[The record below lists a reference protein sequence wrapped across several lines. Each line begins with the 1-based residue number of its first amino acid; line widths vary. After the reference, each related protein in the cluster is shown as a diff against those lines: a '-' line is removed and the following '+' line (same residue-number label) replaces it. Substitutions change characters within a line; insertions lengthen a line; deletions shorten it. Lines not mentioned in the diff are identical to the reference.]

1 MSLASAAARPLR
13 FIVVALVLALS
24 GFASAADVI
33 HGQSLYNQICAQCH
47 NQGANPGPEPIKV
60 GANNAFVIAIA
71 LASVIE
77 MNDFEALLK
86 PSDLEDIAAYLGVR
100 FGIPAPPPAGATA
113 DAIEYYHA
121 AFDHY
126 FVTTIGDEVA
136 KLDNGTFVGWA
147 RTGQQFKV
155 YKDRSASFAI
165 VCRFF
170 STAFAPKS
178 SHFYTALASE
188 CTAVKANPD
197 WQFEDEVFSVASPA
211 PDGSC
216 ANGTLPVYRVYNNG
230 QGAAPNHRF
239 TTDPAVRS
247 EMIAKGWI
255 PEGLGIGVT
264 MCAPS

>member
-1 MSLASAAARPLR
+1 MLSSAVARSLR
-13 FIVVALVLALS
+13 FVAFVLAL
-24 GFASAADVI
+24 GACGHAAAVDVAR
-33 HGQSLYNQICAQCH
+33 GQSLYNTICAQCH
-47 NQGANPGPEPIKV
+47 NQGANPGPEPLKV
-60 GANNAFVIAIA
+60 AANNAFLIAIA
-71 LASVIE
+71 LSSVIE

-86 PSDLEDIAAYLGVR
+86 PADLEDIAAYLGVR
-100 FGIPAPPPAGATA
+100 FGIPAPPPAGVTA
-113 DAIEYYHA
+113 DGIEYYHA

-126 FVTTIGDEVA
+126 FVTTVADEIV

-147 RTGQQFKV
+147 RTGLQFKV
-155 YKDRSASFAI
+155 YKDRIASFAT

-170 STAFAPKS
+170 SNAFAPKS

-197 WQFEDEVFSVASPA
+197 WQFEDEVFSVALPA

-216 ANGTLPVYRVYNNG
+216 ANGTLPVYRLYNNG

-239 TTDPAVRS
+239 TTDPAVRAA
-247 EMIAKGWI
+247 MIAKGWI

-264 MCAPS
+264 MCAPA